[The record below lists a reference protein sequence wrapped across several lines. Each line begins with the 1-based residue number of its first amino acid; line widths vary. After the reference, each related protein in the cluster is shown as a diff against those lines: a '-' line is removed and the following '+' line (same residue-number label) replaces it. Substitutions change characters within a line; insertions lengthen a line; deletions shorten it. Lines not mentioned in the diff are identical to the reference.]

1 MDYGLARVGA
11 ATATTKKQA
20 WWLYAEARSRHHRN
34 TNNIRA
40 KTTSAPKFSQS
51 SKLGGPPYLDRD
63 VGSSMTSYR
72 PDLRS
77 VVMLAAYLLTQR
89 SVHTS
94 TLRATICPVTRQ
106 LARQG
111 TSRAMPYKVLKKL
124 RTYLQHQSPPTKPP
138 IHHHNH
144 FLRRRMDPAELRRVF
159 QMFDRNGDGRITK
172 KELND
177 SLENMGIFIPDPE
190 LTQMIEKIDVNG
202 DGFVDID
209 EFGALYQSIVGERDE
224 DEDMREAFNVF
235 DQNGDGFITVDEL
248 RSVLASL
255 GLKQGRTMED
265 CKRMIM
271 KVDVDGDG
279 MVNFIEF
286 KEMMRAG
293 GFAA

>member
-1 MDYGLARVGA
+1 
-11 ATATTKKQA
+11 
-20 WWLYAEARSRHHRN
+20 
-34 TNNIRA
+34 
-40 KTTSAPKFSQS
+40 
-51 SKLGGPPYLDRD
+51 
-63 VGSSMTSYR
+63 
-72 PDLRS
+72 
-77 VVMLAAYLLTQR
+77 
-89 SVHTS
+89 
-94 TLRATICPVTRQ
+94 
-106 LARQG
+106 
-111 TSRAMPYKVLKKL
+111 
-124 RTYLQHQSPPTKPP
+124 
-138 IHHHNH
+138 
-144 FLRRRMDPAELRRVF
+144 MDPAELRRVF

-172 KELND
+172 KDLND

-190 LTQMIEKIDVNG
+190 LTQMIEKIDLNA

-224 DEDMREAFNVF
+224 EEDMREAFNVF

-293 GFAA
+293 GFAAST